1 MDFALFVM
9 LNNNTI
15 IGLIHEF
22 YKKGKMEKTFIFPSS
37 FQCGIVGY
45 GSFQKIPN
53 FSSIYLCVCVCV
65 CVCTHMRACMRV
77 C

>member
-1 MDFALFVM
+1 M

-15 IGLIHEF
+15 IGLIDES

-45 GSFQKIPN
+45 ESFQNILN
-53 FSSIYLCVCVCV
+53 FSSIYLCVYMCV
-65 CVCTHMRACMRV
+65 RACLAV
-77 C
+77 SLCLLT